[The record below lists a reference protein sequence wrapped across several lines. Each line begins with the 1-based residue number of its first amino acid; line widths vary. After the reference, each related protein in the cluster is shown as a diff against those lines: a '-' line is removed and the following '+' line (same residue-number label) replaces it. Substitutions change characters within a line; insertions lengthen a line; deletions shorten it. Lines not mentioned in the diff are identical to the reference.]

1 MTDDALERQNYKDTT
16 ELTKLEEENLDE
28 LMKYFNDK
36 WESVMKYSYATN
48 RRETYEF
55 LRGLRQS
62 IYEEQYW
69 WRTMSKEKYGGSFY
83 FGILLTVLYGLVSGY
98 YSIILF
104 WGLFL
109 VTLSIYFQ
117 KEYDDIHKSKEK
129 EKWKNQY
136 G

>member
-69 WRTMSKEKYGGSFY
+69 
-83 FGILLTVLYGLVSGY
+83 
-98 YSIILF
+98 
-104 WGLFL
+104 
-109 VTLSIYFQ
+109 
-117 KEYDDIHKSKEK
+117 
-129 EKWKNQY
+129 
-136 G
+136 